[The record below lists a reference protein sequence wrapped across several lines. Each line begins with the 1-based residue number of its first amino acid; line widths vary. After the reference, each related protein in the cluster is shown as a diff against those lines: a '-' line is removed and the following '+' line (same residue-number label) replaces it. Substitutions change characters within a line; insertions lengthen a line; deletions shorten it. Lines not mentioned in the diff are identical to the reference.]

1 MNARAARAAVA
12 ALLAAVLAGCTL
24 PAPEP
29 EDQDPPA
36 PGPRASSAPAPVTAA
51 APRAN
56 ASAQAA
62 AAGDIPGIVRRVEP
76 SVVTIAHDE
85 GTGSGVVWS
94 GDGVVVTNAHVV
106 GDVREVEVA
115 FFDGKRAD
123 GRVRATDPDTDL
135 AVVDVERRDLQPAT
149 FQKTLP
155 AVGELAVAM
164 GSPLGFQNTIT
175 AGIISGLHR
184 EIPGSADQGIRSLVD
199 LIQTDA
205 AISPGNSG
213 GALVNARGEVVGV
226 NVAYIPPEQG
236 AVAIGFA
243 IPGATAVDVVG
254 QLLRDGRATHSY
266 LGVQPDQ
273 VTREVAS
280 PARPRPGTRG
290 GRPGGDRRRPRRQG
304 RPAPRRRDRRPGR
317 RHRGDRRGPVC
328 RAAPA
333 QARLPDPADLR
344 PRPPAAG
351 GHRHPGRPPVA
362 RRALSVPAVGL
373 PEGLGPGG
381 RAVAVAGP

>member
-1 MNARAARAAVA
+1 MSPRAARAAVA
-12 ALLAAVLAGCTL
+12 VLLAAALAGCTV
-24 PAPEP
+24 PSPES
-29 EDQDPPA
+29 EVQDPQA
-36 PGPRASSAPAPVTAA
+36 RESRARSAPAPVTAA

-62 AAGDIPGIVRRVEP
+62 AAGDIPGIVRKVEP
-76 SVVTIAHDE
+76 SVVTIQHDQ

-94 GDGVVVTNAHVV
+94 RDGVVVTNAHVV
-106 GDVREVEVA
+106 GEAREVQVA
-115 FFDGKRAD
+115 FFDGQRAD

-135 AVVDVERRDLQPAT
+135 AVVEVERDDLQPAT

-184 EIPGSADQGIRSLVD
+184 EIPGSAEQGIRSLVD

-266 LGVQPDQ
+266 LGIQPDQ
-273 VTREVAS
+273 VTREVATQLGLDQAS
-280 PARPRPGTRG
+280 GVVVLAAIDGGPAAKAGLRPGDVIVAIDDARIETVEDLFSELRQRKPG
-290 GRPGGDRRRPRRQG
+290 SRVRLTIMRDGRQQEATVTLADRPN
-304 RPAPRRRDRRPGR
+304 
-317 RHRGDRRGPVC
+317 
-328 RAAPA
+328 
-333 QARLPDPADLR
+333 
-344 PRPPAAG
+344 
-351 GHRHPGRPPVA
+351 
-362 RRALSVPAVGL
+362 
-373 PEGLGPGG
+373 
-381 RAVAVAGP
+381 

>member
-1 MNARAARAAVA
+1 MNARAARVAVA

-184 EIPGSADQGIRSLVD
+184 EIPGSAEQGIRSLVD

-213 GALVNARGEVVGV
+213 GALVNGRGEVVGV

-266 LGVQPDQ
+266 LGIQPDQ
-273 VTREVAS
+273 VTREVAAQLGLDRAS
-280 PARPRPGTRG
+280 GVVVLAAVDGGPAAQAGLRPGDVVVAMDDARIETVEDLYAELRQRKPG
-290 GRPGGDRRRPRRQG
+290 SQVRLTILRDGRQQEVTVTLADRP
-304 RPAPRRRDRRPGR
+304 
-317 RHRGDRRGPVC
+317 
-328 RAAPA
+328 
-333 QARLPDPADLR
+333 
-344 PRPPAAG
+344 
-351 GHRHPGRPPVA
+351 
-362 RRALSVPAVGL
+362 S
-373 PEGLGPGG
+373 
-381 RAVAVAGP
+381 

>member
-1 MNARAARAAVA
+1 MSPRAARAAVA
-12 ALLAAVLAGCTL
+12 GLLAAALAGCTVST
-24 PAPEP
+24 PES
-29 EDQDPPA
+29 EVQES
-36 PGPRASSAPAPVTAA
+36 RARSAPAPVTAA
-51 APRAN
+51 APQVN

-62 AAGDIPGIVRRVEP
+62 AAGDIPGIVRKVEP
-76 SVVTIAHDE
+76 SVVTIQHDQ
-85 GTGSGVVWS
+85 GSGSGVVWS
-94 GDGVVVTNAHVV
+94 RDGVVVTNAHVV
-106 GDVREVEVA
+106 GDVRDVQVA
-115 FFDGKRAD
+115 FFDGRRAD

-135 AVVDVERRDLQPAT
+135 AVVDVERDDLQPAT

-213 GALVNARGEVVGV
+213 GALVNARGEVVGI

-266 LGVQPDQ
+266 LGIQPDQ
-273 VTREVAS
+273 VTREVATELGLDQARGVVVLAAIDGG
-280 PARPRPGTRG
+280 PAARAGLRPGDVIVRLDDATVETVEDLYAELRQRKPGSKTRLTFI
-290 GRPGGDRRRPRRQG
+290 
-304 RPAPRRRDRRPGR
+304 RDRRQQEATVTLV
-317 RHRGDRRGPVC
+317 DRP
-328 RAAPA
+328 
-333 QARLPDPADLR
+333 
-344 PRPPAAG
+344 
-351 GHRHPGRPPVA
+351 
-362 RRALSVPAVGL
+362 
-373 PEGLGPGG
+373 
-381 RAVAVAGP
+381 

>member
-1 MNARAARAAVA
+1 MNLRTVHALRTATAVLV
-12 ALLAAVLAGCTL
+12 ALALAGCTM
-24 PAPEP
+24 AREP
-29 EDQDPPA
+29 QA
-36 PGPRASSAPAPVTAA
+36 RSAPAPVTAA
-51 APRAN
+51 APQAN

-62 AAGDIPGIVRRVEP
+62 TAGDIPAIVRKVEP
-76 SVVTIAHDE
+76 SVVTISHDQ

-94 GDGVVVTNAHVV
+94 KDGVVVTNAHVV
-106 GDVREVEVA
+106 GSVQQVEVA
-115 FFDGKRAD
+115 FFDGRRAE

-135 AVVDVERRDLQPAT
+135 AVVDVERRDLKPAT
-149 FQKTLP
+149 FQKALP

-213 GALVNARGEVVGV
+213 GALVNGEGEVVGI

-254 QLLRDGRATHSY
+254 QLLRSGRATHSY
-266 LGVQPDQ
+266 LGIQPDQ
-273 VTREVAS
+273 VTRDVAAQLGLDQARGVVVLEVVDGG
-280 PARPRPGTRG
+280 PAAKAGLQPGDVLTAIDGAAVDTVEDLFGELRQ
-290 GRPGGDRRRPRRQG
+290 RKPGSTARLTFVRNRRSQEATVTLGDRPN
-304 RPAPRRRDRRPGR
+304 
-317 RHRGDRRGPVC
+317 
-328 RAAPA
+328 
-333 QARLPDPADLR
+333 
-344 PRPPAAG
+344 
-351 GHRHPGRPPVA
+351 
-362 RRALSVPAVGL
+362 
-373 PEGLGPGG
+373 
-381 RAVAVAGP
+381 

>member
-1 MNARAARAAVA
+1 MNRRTAAPRVAVA
-12 ALLAAVLAGCTL
+12 ALLAALLAGCGL
-24 PAPEP
+24 VQEQA
-29 EDQDPPA
+29 
-36 PGPRASSAPAPVTAA
+36 RSAPAPVTAA
-51 APRAN
+51 PPAAN

-62 AAGDIPGIVRRVEP
+62 AAGDIPGIVRKVEP
-76 SVVTIAHDE
+76 SVVTIQHDQ

-94 GDGVVVTNAHVV
+94 KDGVVVTNAHVV
-106 GDVREVEVA
+106 GEARDVQVA
-115 FFDGKRAD
+115 FFDGQRAD

-135 AVVDVERRDLQPAT
+135 AVVEVERDDLQPAT

-155 AVGELAVAM
+155 TVGELAVAV

-184 EIPGSADQGIRSLVD
+184 EIPGSAEQGIRSLVD

-213 GALVNARGEVVGV
+213 GALVNGRGEVVGV

-266 LGVQPDQ
+266 LGIQPDQ
-273 VTREVAS
+273 VTREVAAQLGLDRAS
-280 PARPRPGTRG
+280 GVVVLAAVDGGPAAQAGLRPGDVVVAMDDARIETVEDLYAELRQRKPG
-290 GRPGGDRRRPRRQG
+290 SQVRLTILRDGRQQEVTVTLADRP
-304 RPAPRRRDRRPGR
+304 
-317 RHRGDRRGPVC
+317 
-328 RAAPA
+328 
-333 QARLPDPADLR
+333 
-344 PRPPAAG
+344 
-351 GHRHPGRPPVA
+351 
-362 RRALSVPAVGL
+362 S
-373 PEGLGPGG
+373 
-381 RAVAVAGP
+381 

>member
-1 MNARAARAAVA
+1 MSPRAARAAVA
-12 ALLAAVLAGCTL
+12 VLLAAALAGCTV
-24 PAPEP
+24 PTPES
-29 EDQDPPA
+29 EVQDPQA
-36 PGPRASSAPAPVTAA
+36 QESRARSAPAPVTAA

-62 AAGDIPGIVRRVEP
+62 AAGDIPEIVRKVEP
-76 SVVTIAHDE
+76 SVVTIQHDQ

-94 GDGVVVTNAHVV
+94 RDGVVVTNAHVV
-106 GDVREVEVA
+106 GEARDVQVA
-115 FFDGKRAD
+115 FFDGQRAD

-135 AVVDVERRDLQPAT
+135 AVVEVERDDLQPAT

-184 EIPGSADQGIRSLVD
+184 EIPGSAEQGIRSLVD

-213 GALVNARGEVVGV
+213 GALVNARGEVVGI

-266 LGVQPDQ
+266 LGIQPDQ
-273 VTREVAS
+273 VTREVATQLGLDQAS
-280 PARPRPGTRG
+280 GVVVLAAIDGGPAAKAGLRPGDVIVAIDDARIETVEDLFSELRQRKPG
-290 GRPGGDRRRPRRQG
+290 SRVRLTIMRDGRQQEATVTLADRPN
-304 RPAPRRRDRRPGR
+304 
-317 RHRGDRRGPVC
+317 
-328 RAAPA
+328 
-333 QARLPDPADLR
+333 
-344 PRPPAAG
+344 
-351 GHRHPGRPPVA
+351 
-362 RRALSVPAVGL
+362 
-373 PEGLGPGG
+373 
-381 RAVAVAGP
+381 